1 MAGGAPSTQRERED
15 PRVLEIED
23 LRIEFETGAQ
33 PVPVLDGVSLDIGS
47 GETVCLVGE
56 SGSGKTVTALAIARL
71 LPCPPAR
78 YAGGRILVNRRDALR
93 MSAKELRTIRGRVV
107 SYVFQDPA
115 VALNPVLRAGAQVLE
130 TLALHRPEA
139 AHTDEV
145 ISLLRW
151 VGIPAPELRIR
162 DYPHQLSGGMQQ
174 RLMLAMAL
182 ASHPRLLVADEPT
195 TALDVTIQAQILE
208 LLRAL
213 RRQLNMSVLLIT
225 HNLGL
230 VGEIADRVVV
240 LYAGQIIEEAPAREL
255 LSRPRHPYTR
265 ALMRSVP
272 ELGRDAPRLDAIP
285 GSVPRLGDWP
295 AGCRFHPRCPM
306 ARPDCSRE
314 APALASVAP
323 HQRVR
328 CPFWDHAP

>member
-1 MAGGAPSTQRERED
+1 MPGGAPKTESEAER
-15 PRVLEIED
+15 PRLLEIED

-33 PVPVLDGVSLDIGS
+33 AVPVLDGVSLDIGS

-56 SGSGKTVTALAIARL
+56 SGSGKTVTALAIGRL

-78 YAGGRILVNRRDALR
+78 YAGGRILVNGEDVLR
-93 MSAKELRTIRGRVV
+93 MSARELRTIRGRVV

-115 VALNPVLRAGAQVLE
+115 VALNPVLRAGAQVRE
-130 TLALHRPEA
+130 MLALHRPEA
-139 AHTDEV
+139 AHADEV
-145 ISLLRW
+145 ISLLRR

-213 RRQLNMSVLLIT
+213 RRQLNMSILLIT

-255 LSRPRHPYTR
+255 LSRPCHPYTR
-265 ALMRSVP
+265 ALMKSVP
-272 ELGRDAPRLDAIP
+272 ELGRDAPRLEAIP

-295 AGCRFHPRCPM
+295 AGCRFHPRCPI
-306 ARPDCSRE
+306 AQPLCSRE
-314 APALASVAP
+314 PPALAGVAP
-323 HQRVR
+323 GQRVR
-328 CPFWDHAP
+328 CSFWNHAP